1 MDEEIRNWLVG
12 EDAAGYAA
20 SRPNPVLEKSFVL
33 ALRVV
38 PFTKRLRNEGWVD
51 LARQLFRSATS
62 VAANIHEAQHPSSRA
77 DFIHKM
83 RLAEKEAGETRFW
96 LKLCQ
101 EAPDLPNAEGLMNE
115 VEEVRA
121 LLYTIIRSANSR
133 R

>member
-1 MDEEIRNWLVG
+1 MEELRNWLV
-12 EDAAGYAA
+12 EDADAGY
-20 SRPNPVLEKSFVL
+20 SGPRPNPVLEKSFAL

-38 PFTKRLRNEGWVD
+38 PFTKLLRGEGWVD

-83 RLAEKEAGETRFW
+83 RLAEKEAGEPRFW

-101 EAPDLPNAEGLMNE
+101 EAPDLPYDQGLLE
-115 VEEVRA
+115 DLDEVRA
-121 LLYTIIRSANSR
+121 LLYAILRTANSKR
-133 R
+133 